1 MPEVWTVKNTL
12 DWCQEYLQRHGDEN
26 PRLSAQWLM
35 SHATGLSR
43 VEIYTNYERPLSTE
57 ERDVLRNALR
67 RRGSGEPLQYIQ
79 GSAPFRFIEVKV
91 RPGVLIPRPE
101 TEVLVDEAMRE
112 LKSIMPDAFT
122 HRTARDSMSVDG
134 EEPVPAE
141 AFEVP
146 TFNVVDACTG
156 SGCIACAIASEHA
169 NAQVVATD
177 VSETAVEL
185 ARENAADLGLGD
197 RIEVR
202 LCDLLADAEDSW
214 ADLIVSNPP
223 YVPTAVVDSE
233 IPAEVADF
241 EPRLALDG
249 GEDGL
254 DIYRRLLDDG
264 KRVLKPDGILAC
276 ELHETCLEE
285 AARLAEEAHY
295 TQVRIAKDLAGRPRI
310 IVAHA

>member
-57 ERDVLRNALR
+57 ERDVLRDALR

-141 AFEVP
+141 AFKIP

-254 DIYRRLLDDG
+254 DIYRRLLADG
-264 KRVLKPDGILAC
+264 KRVLKADGILAC